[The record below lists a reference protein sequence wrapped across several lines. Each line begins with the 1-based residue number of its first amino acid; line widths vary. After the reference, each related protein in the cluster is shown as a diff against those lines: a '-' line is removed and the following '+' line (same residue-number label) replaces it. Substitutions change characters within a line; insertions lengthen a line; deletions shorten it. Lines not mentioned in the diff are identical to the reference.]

1 MSQSSKTPC
10 ALGRNKYVCT
20 LRTTWLKIVVFSNI
34 AVFLKGER
42 TSKKKIEL
50 FASNLCI

>member
-1 MSQSSKTPC
+1 MSGFMHKFNTN
-10 ALGRNKYVCT
+10 L
-20 LRTTWLKIVVFSNI
+20 LKFLHQQEINN
-34 AVFLKGER
+34 LKGER